1 MVLKTAYLRVLC
13 FKKLQLIYSPLNYF
27 SKEMRRRYAE
37 RPVEKIKTYSKVKM
51 DQEKIKGN
59 CFPMF

>member
-1 MVLKTAYLRVLC
+1 MVLKTAYLRC
-13 FKKLQLIYSPLNYF
+13 FKKIVNSPLNYF

-37 RPVEKIKTYSKVKM
+37 RAVEKIKTYSKVKM

-59 CFPMF
+59 HFPMF

>member
-13 FKKLQLIYSPLNYF
+13 FKKLHSPLNYF
-27 SKEMRRRYAE
+27 SKEMRRRHAE
-37 RPVEKIKTYSKVKM
+37 RAVEKIKTYSKVKM

-59 CFPMF
+59 HFPMF

>member
-13 FKKLQLIYSPLNYF
+13 FKKVVNSPLNYF

-37 RPVEKIKTYSKVKM
+37 RAVEKIKTFKM
-51 DQEKIKGN
+51 VRIDQDKIKGN
-59 CFPMF
+59 YFSMF